1 MRGDD
6 TCPIVTQ
13 KEVVM
18 QPLFTMKGTKTRL
31 NEKLRALSL
40 LTHHLHILPT
50 SLSVEANNG
59 YWLVICIGYIK

>member
-40 LTHHLHILPT
+40 LTHP
-50 SLSVEANNG
+50 ADF
-59 YWLVICIGYIK
+59 YIC

>member
-18 QPLFTMKGTKTRL
+18 QPLFTMKAQR
-31 NEKLRALSL
+31 
-40 LTHHLHILPT
+40 H
-50 SLSVEANNG
+50 VEM
-59 YWLVICIGYIK
+59 KS

>member
-1 MRGDD
+1 
-6 TCPIVTQ
+6 
-13 KEVVM
+13 M